1 MGKKIQYHANYNTH
15 PVKSAGKRRQRVKAQ
30 KKRLL
35 AAGWD
40 AQKVA
45 KLNVLETR
53 EALKL
58 LGR

>member
-1 MGKKIQYHANYNTH
+1 MGKKIQYHANYNTR
-15 PVKSAGKRRQRVKAQ
+15 PVKSAGMRRQRVKAQ

-35 AAGWD
+35 AAGWESG
-40 AQKVA
+40 KVA
-45 KLNVLETR
+45 KLNVKETR